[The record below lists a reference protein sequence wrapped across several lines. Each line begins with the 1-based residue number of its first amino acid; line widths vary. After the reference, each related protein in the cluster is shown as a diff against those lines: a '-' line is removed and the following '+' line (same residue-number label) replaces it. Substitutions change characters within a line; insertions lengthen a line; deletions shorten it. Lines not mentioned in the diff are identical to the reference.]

1 MSERKPMQ
9 RTIRGGR
16 PFFFQDPATDKVL
29 NMVVT
34 LAAEVWAL
42 RERQAALEAIGVRQ
56 GSLSATEV
64 DEFEFGAEQEARLA
78 SDRKEFIE
86 SLFRVLQ
93 EQADSAK
100 STPGKH
106 SQSKQPRPKQ
116 AQRKKAQ
123 RQTAVKRRKG
133 SRK

>member
-64 DEFEFGAEQEARLA
+64 DEFEFSAEQEARLA

>member
-42 RERQAALEAIGVRQ
+42 RERLAAMEAIGIRQ
-56 GSLSATEV
+56 GSLSSTEL
-64 DEFEFGAEQEARLA
+64 DEFEFGSEQETRLAEQ
-78 SDRKEFIE
+78 RKEFIE
-86 SLFRVLQ
+86 GLFRVLQ
-93 EQADSAK
+93 EQVDSVQPKARKAK
-100 STPGKH
+100 
-106 SQSKQPRPKQ
+106 PK
-116 AQRKKAQ
+116 RS
-123 RQTAVKRRKG
+123 KRRK
-133 SRK
+133 S